1 MSQSQLGK
9 DGAEVEG
16 CLKHWQNMVM
26 QMKYSENRTDRN
38 SEWLESEGVGQ
49 VIRDEAET
57 QE

>member
-1 MSQSQLGK
+1 
-9 DGAEVEG
+9 
-16 CLKHWQNMVM
+16 M